1 MTVALLPYFHLVPK
15 YLGALLGG
23 RADVSPLA
31 QSYLGAVQQLICN
44 ILPRVSGEQSLGT
57 VLLGDTL
64 HPETGTW
71 RRSPYSL
78 LQSPTVIDLTSL
90 FNLLSEPANSSSRV
104 T

>member
-1 MTVALLPYFHLVPK
+1 MTNNN
-15 YLGALLGG
+15 
-23 RADVSPLA
+23 SPL
-31 QSYLGAVQQLICN
+31 GFW
-44 ILPRVSGEQSLGT
+44 GSLGI

-71 RRSPYSL
+71 RRSHSL